1 MSERI
6 PALQAL
12 RAFEV
17 AARHGSF
24 TRAAEQLCISQGAV
38 SQHVKTVEAMFA
50 CALFERRG
58 PKLTLTEH
66 GRSLATQLGAGF
78 TLIEEACA
86 VLKRA
91 HHDIRLKAPSTLSVR
106 WLLRTLDLFRQQREG
121 FAVHLASVWM
131 DIDQVDFQ
139 REPYDCALLLG
150 NAQRR
155 AGLDST
161 LLFDEW
167 LVPVCSPDYP
177 IATHL
182 GLTALNQCQ
191 LLHPSLDRRD
201 WRRWLA
207 AMGRPDVEITRGQ
220 VFDTLDQGIS
230 AAVQGLGVS
239 VVDLT
244 LAGEELL
251 SGRLVMPFRQAVATG
266 DGYWMHWP
274 DNSPRRAVLQ
284 RLCDFLQQHPLARF
298 TDGVEWLGGQ
308 GMPG

>member
-24 TRAAEQLCISQGAV
+24 TRAAEQLCISQGAI
-38 SQHVKTVEAMFA
+38 SQHVKTVEAMFG

-58 PKLTLTEH
+58 PRLRLTEH

-78 TLIEEACA
+78 ALIEDACA
-86 VLKRA
+86 VLKHER
-91 HHDIRLKAPSTLSVR
+91 HGIRLKAPSTVSVR
-106 WLLRTLDLFRQQREG
+106 WLLRALDTFRQQADG
-121 FAVHLASVWM
+121 FAVHLSSVWM
-131 DIDQVDFQ
+131 DVDQVDFQ
-139 REPYDCALLLG
+139 SEPYDCAVLLG
-150 NAQRR
+150 GPTGHGGA
-155 AGLDST
+155 DSL

-167 LVPVCSPDYP
+167 LVPVCSPRYLID
-177 IATHL
+177 AHL
-182 GLTALNQCQ
+182 GLAALNQCQ

-207 AMGRPDVEITRGQ
+207 AVGGTGVEITRGQ

-239 VVDLT
+239 VVDLA
-244 LAGEELL
+244 LASDELAC
-251 SGRLVMPFRQAVATG
+251 GRLVMPFRQAVATG
-266 DGYWMHWP
+266 DGYRLHWP
-274 DNSPRRAVLQ
+274 GGSPKRAALH
-284 RLCDFLQQHPLARF
+284 RLGDFLQRCPPAMM
-298 TDGVEWLGGQ
+298 TDGIEWIGLQ
-308 GMPG
+308 DPGR

>member
-38 SQHVKTVEAMFA
+38 SQHVKTVEALFD

-58 PKLTLTEH
+58 PKLALTEH
-66 GRSLATQLGAGF
+66 GRSLAMQLGAGF
-78 TLIEEACA
+78 ALIEEACA
-86 VLKRA
+86 VLKRER
-91 HHDIRLKAPSTLSVR
+91 HGIRLKAPSTLSVR
-106 WLLRTLDLFRQQREG
+106 WLLQALNAFQAQADG
-121 FAVHLASVWM
+121 DDVHLSSVWM

-139 REPYDCALLLG
+139 SEPYDGAILLG
-150 NAQRR
+150 SAQGREG
-155 AGLDST
+155 ADST

-167 LVPVCSPDYP
+167 LVPVCSPQYP
-177 IATHL
+177 IDAHL
-182 GLTALNQCQ
+182 GLATLNRCQ

-207 AMGRPDVEITRGQ
+207 AVGGTGVQITRGQ

-244 LAGEELL
+244 LASDELAC
-251 SGRLVMPFRQAVATG
+251 GRLVMPVRQAVATG
-266 DGYWMHWP
+266 DGYRFHWP
-274 DNSPRRAVLQ
+274 RNSPKRAALQ
-284 RLCDFLQQHPLARF
+284 RLCDFLQQCPPARF
-298 TDGVEWLGGQ
+298 TDGVVWCDGQ
-308 GMPG
+308 GAQR

>member
-24 TRAAEQLCISQGAV
+24 TRAAKQLCISQGAV

-58 PKLTLTEH
+58 PRLTLTEH
-66 GRSLATQLGAGF
+66 GRSLAAQLGAGF
-78 TLIEEACA
+78 ALIEEACA
-86 VLKRA
+86 VLKGERQG
-91 HHDIRLKAPSTLSVR
+91 IRLKAPSTLSVR
-106 WLLRTLDLFRQQREG
+106 WLLRALDMFQQQPEG
-121 FAVHLASVWM
+121 FVVHLSSVWM
-131 DIDQVDFQ
+131 DIDQVDFHS
-139 REPYDCALLLG
+139 EPYDCAILLG
-150 NAQRR
+150 NAQSRE
-155 AGLDST
+155 GLDST

-167 LVPVCSPDYP
+167 LVPVCSPQYP
-177 IATHL
+177 IDAHL
-182 GLTALNQCQ
+182 GLTALNRCQ

-207 AMGRPDVEITRGQ
+207 AVGGTGVETRRGQ

-239 VVDLT
+239 VVDLA
-244 LAGEELL
+244 LASDELI

-266 DGYWMHWP
+266 DGYRFHWP
-274 DNSPRRAVLQ
+274 SRSPKHAALK
-284 RLCDFLQQHPLARF
+284 RLCDFLQQHPPARF

-308 GMPG
+308 GAPG